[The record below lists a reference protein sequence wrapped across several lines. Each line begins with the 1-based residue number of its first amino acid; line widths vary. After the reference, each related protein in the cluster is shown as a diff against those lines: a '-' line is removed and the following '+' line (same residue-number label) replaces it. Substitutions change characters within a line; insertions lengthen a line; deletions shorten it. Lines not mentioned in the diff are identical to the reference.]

1 MLPED
6 SMVWGANMEIEE
18 RASHGDGQAQVALA
32 LRYESEGRNEMARG
46 WFARA
51 AQTGQPDALRQLAE
65 NLMVRPP
72 IRPREGAEMMRTVAM
87 DGDARASF
95 ICAAIAGQAS
105 DEPGRWHQALDFL
118 AQAKRQGS
126 VEGAE
131 ALRLLA
137 GPQGQEAP
145 WDVAVR
151 RMDQARDAALA
162 NSRVRFETPR
172 IGTCEK
178 FASAPECD
186 WLMARAATRLKDAE
200 LYDPA
205 SDGGFR
211 NDALRN
217 NRDASFNMVQSDLVL
232 VQLQA
237 RIAALIAL
245 DVQEMEPAMVL
256 HYAPGQ
262 YFAPHCDGLD
272 PAAAPQAREI
282 ARNGQRVA
290 TLLIYLND
298 DYQGGDT
305 DFPDLGWRFKGA
317 RGDALWFWNVDG
329 AGSLDPR
336 TRHAGLAPSG
346 GEKWLLSQWIRQRS

>member
-1 MLPED
+1 
-6 SMVWGANMEIEE
+6 
-18 RASHGDGQAQVALA
+18 
-32 LRYESEGRNEMARG
+32 
-46 WFARA
+46 
-51 AQTGQPDALRQLAE
+51 
-65 NLMVRPP
+65 
-72 IRPREGAEMMRTVAM
+72 
-87 DGDARASF
+87 
-95 ICAAIAGQAS
+95 
-105 DEPGRWHQALDFL
+105 
-118 AQAKRQGS
+118 

-137 GPQGQEAP
+137 GPQTEPP
-145 WDVAVR
+145 WDDAVR
-151 RMDQARDAALA
+151 HMDQARDAALA
-162 NSRVRFETPR
+162 ASHTRFETPR

-178 FASAPECD
+178 FASPAECD
-186 WLMARAATRLKDAE
+186 WLMARAATRLTDAE

-205 SDGGFR
+205 GDGGFR

-217 NRDASFNMVQSDLVL
+217 NRDAGFNMVQSDLVL

-237 RIAALIAL
+237 RIAALMGL

-256 HYAPGQ
+256 QYAPGQ

-272 PAAAPQAREI
+272 PSFAPQAREI

-298 DYQGGDT
+298 DYQAGDT
-305 DFPDLGWRFKGA
+305 DFPDLGRRFKGA

-346 GEKWLLSQWIRQRS
+346 GEKWLLSQWIRRRS

>member
-1 MLPED
+1 MLPWEFFHGF
-6 SMVWGANMEIEE
+6 GADMEIEE
-18 RASHGDGQAQVALA
+18 RASRGDGQAQVALA
-32 LRYESEGRNEMARG
+32 LRHESEGQSEMARG

-51 AQTGQPDALRQLAE
+51 AQTGQPDALRLLAE

-72 IRPREGAEMMRTVAM
+72 IRPREGAEMMRTAAM
-87 DGDARASF
+87 RGDAKASF

-137 GPQGQEAP
+137 GPHMQEAS

-151 RMDQARDAALA
+151 HMDQARDAALA
-162 NSRVRFETPR
+162 NSHVRFQTPR

-178 FASAPECD
+178 FASAAECD

-205 SDGGFR
+205 RTGGFR

-217 NRDASFNMVQSDLVL
+217 NRDAGFNMAQSDLVL

-237 RIAALIAL
+237 RIAALMAL

-256 HYAPGQ
+256 HYAP
-262 YFAPHCDGLD
+262 ASISRP
-272 PAAAPQAREI
+272 I
-282 ARNGQRVA
+282 ATASIPRLRPRRVRSRV
-290 TLLIYLND
+290 T
-298 DYQGGDT
+298 
-305 DFPDLGWRFKGA
+305 
-317 RGDALWFWNVDG
+317 
-329 AGSLDPR
+329 GSGSRLC
-336 TRHAGLAPSG
+336 
-346 GEKWLLSQWIRQRS
+346 